1 MGSPLSPIVVNLYME
16 DLEHNIIATAPED
29 CQQRSWKRY
38 VGDVTCLVHTVKA
51 EKLQQHMNT
60 VDPTNEMK
68 KTTVRPSWMP
78 SSPERKMEA

>member
-16 DLEHNIIATAPED
+16 DLEHTIIATAAED
-29 CQQRSWKRY
+29 CQPRSWKRY
-38 VGDVTCLVHTVKA
+38 VDDVICLAHTVKA

-60 VDPTNEMK
+60 VNPTNEMK

-78 SSPERKMEA
+78 SSPERKTEA